1 MVLDDQTKTELV
13 DLVKTAV
20 NAAVESRPLSTEEVQ
35 WVRMAIQAEAER
47 AELRKAVIQKS
58 LAGLAWVLIVFV
70 GGLLLSGLK
79 DTIK

>member
-1 MVLDDQTKTELV
+1 MVLDDQTKSELV

-79 DTIK
+79 DTFK